1 MTGPHL
7 LRRVWLIWALTRIVA
22 VASIWFVDWILHD
35 ITIYEGWQAAFQSGS
50 FPIDDPTWQYP
61 PGAGLF
67 LALPGLAPTPYPPTF
82 VALVLLVDAALMGVL
97 IAAFRRSATADA
109 FGLRIWAWA
118 ALIVGPIMFVRFDV
132 LPTLLAVA
140 AVLLAAR
147 PLWSGA
153 MAGLG
158 FLVKVWPAVVLLA
171 LPRRRLPAGL
181 AGFAAAL
188 VVLLTAVVLTMD
200 HTGSF
205 LANQASRGLQA
216 ESTGALPYWIWR
228 MLGGEVA
235 NGLEYGA
242 IQVQMSGAEA
252 VGTVVQVAGLLMIGI
267 IAWWRLSGR
276 LEHASAGDVALLVVM
291 VLVASSRVYSPQF
304 NVWLVGLAAAAALT
318 SASRLRRVVILVIAV
333 SVATQIVYP
342 LFSTQLTDG
351 FFLIVL
357 VQAFRILGLLAAIVL
372 AVRALHPS
380 LSAHSATADAA
391 ATLRESTP
399 PDIGTRTT
407 RSAD

>member
-1 MTGPHL
+1 VG
-7 LRRVWLIWALTRIVA
+7 A
-22 VASIWFVDWILHD
+22 IWFVDWILHD
-35 ITIYEGWQAAFQSGS
+35 IQIYEGWQASFQSGG
-50 FPIDDPTWQYP
+50 FPVGDPTWQYP

-67 LALPGLAPTPYPPTF
+67 LALPGLAPTPYLPTF
-82 VALVLLVDAALMGVL
+82 IALVVAVDAVLMGILV
-97 IAAFRRSATADA
+97 AAFRRSATPDA

-118 ALIVGPIMFVRFDV
+118 GLIVGPIMFVRFDV
-132 LPTLLAVA
+132 LPTLLAVG

-147 PLWSGA
+147 PAWSGV

-158 FLVKVWPAVVLLA
+158 FLVKVWPAAVLVA
-171 LPRRRLPAGL
+171 LPRRRLPTGL
-181 AGFAAAL
+181 AGFGAAL
-188 VVLLTAVVLTMD
+188 VVVLTAVMLTMD
-200 HTGSF
+200 HAGSF

-228 MLGGEVA
+228 MLGGDVA

-242 IQVQMSGAEA
+242 IQVQMAGAEA
-252 VGTVVQVAGLLMIGI
+252 VGSVVQIAGLVMIGI
-267 IAWWRLSGR
+267 IAFWRLSGR
-276 LEHASAGDVALLVVM
+276 LEHAAGGDVALLVVL
-291 VLVASSRVYSPQF
+291 VLVVSSRVYSPQF

-318 SASRLRRVVILVIAV
+318 TESRLRRVVVLVIAV
-333 SVATQIVYP
+333 SIATQLVYP

-357 VQAFRILGLLAAIVL
+357 VQAFRIVGLLAAIAL

-380 LSAHSATADAA
+380 RSAQSATAAAA
-391 ATLRESTP
+391 ATLSESTP

>member
-1 MTGPHL
+1 MTGSHL
-7 LRRVWLIWALTRIVA
+7 LRRVWLIWALTRLVA
-22 VASIWFVDWILHD
+22 VAAIWFVDWILHD
-35 ITIYEGWQAAFQSGS
+35 ITIYEGWQAAFQSGA
-50 FPIDDPTWQYP
+50 FPVDDPTWQYP

-67 LALPGLAPTPYPPTF
+67 LALPGLAPTPYLPTF
-82 VALVLLVDAALMGVL
+82 VALVLLVDAALMGLLVT
-97 IAAFRRSATADA
+97 AFRRSSTPDA

-147 PLWSGA
+147 PVWSGA

-188 VVLLTAVVLTMD
+188 VVLLAAVVLTMD
-200 HTGSF
+200 HAGSF

-276 LEHASAGDVALLVVM
+276 LEHAAAGDVALLVVM
-291 VLVASSRVYSPQF
+291 VLVVSSRVFSPQF

-318 SASRLRRVVILVIAV
+318 TASRLRRVVVLVIAI
-333 SVATQIVYP
+333 SVATQLVYP

-380 LSAHSATADAA
+380 RSAQSATADAA
-391 ATLRESTP
+391 ATLSESTP
-399 PDIGTRTT
+399 PDMGTRTT